1 MFPPLRMDTLFPIK
15 PRREGDTVE
24 SDYNRFRQLSPDD
37 INPNLANAISSHQVP
52 VNRYAAPFTRNNLVS
67 TGINGANTDMNTVA
81 AQNSVSPLD
90 MAKLDQ
96 KNRELASKDT
106 KNENDLKFKQ
116 SKQEEDNKVRTSRAA
131 VYKFKAENPG
141 MKFDYSGPNIIVSDP
156 ISGKSHDT
164 GIPTG
169 HLSDV
174 DKINL
179 NSTDRINEIG
189 ARGIE
194 SRNTNSLSNAER
206 GTNRLNEIS
215 ATGDQNRQTNKD
227 KPINNSATQQR
238 IGYANKARE
247 LANSNPA
254 FAPYIKMNGN
264 EFSITPPSS
273 GGMFGSSGPDAD
285 TYHKINEAIYGTSSS
300 DKTDKKDDK
309 SKDTKVDDKSKPE
322 SKFKV
327 SVTPASK

>member
-1 MFPPLRMDTLFPIK
+1 MFPPLRMNTLFPVK
-15 PRREGDTVE
+15 PRQEGDTVE
-24 SDYNRFRQLSPDD
+24 SLYNRFNQLSPND

-52 VNRYAAPFTRNNLVS
+52 VNRYAAPFTHNNLVS
-67 TGINGANTDMNTVA
+67 TGINGANTDLNTVA

-90 MAKLDQ
+90 MAKLKQ
-96 KNRELASKDT
+96 NEEKITNASEKS
-106 KNENDLKFKQ
+106 KNDLQFKQ

-141 MKFDYSGPNIIVSDP
+141 MKFDYSGPNVIVSDP

-169 HLSDV
+169 HLSDE

-179 NSTDRINEIG
+179 NSKDRINEIG
-189 ARGIE
+189 VRANETRT
-194 SRNTNSLSNAER
+194 TNEANSNNQHL
-206 GTNRLNEIS
+206 NRLGEIE
-215 ATGDQNRQTNKD
+215 ATGDQNRQTNKE
-227 KPINNSATQQR
+227 KPTNNSATQQR

-254 FAPYIKMNGN
+254 FAPFIKMNGN
-264 EFSITPPSS
+264 EFSITPPST
-273 GGMFGSSGPDAD
+273 GGMFSSGPDAD
-285 TYHKINEAIYGTSSS
+285 TYHKINEAIYGSGSS
-300 DKTDKKDDK
+300 DTSKKDDK
-309 SKDTKVDDKSKPE
+309 STKDDKSKSTKPE

-327 SVTPASK
+327 SVTPAAK